1 MNDLSH
7 QFPRPLSITLCLKP
21 EEVDDINKQLRAD
34 NFDSRLSIVQYVA
47 TNPNIYPINKL
58 RNLAIQNVRT
68 DHFWL
73 TDLDMW
79 PSRSCWLASLLSR
92 RSL

>member
-1 MNDLSH
+1 MQDQVH
-7 QFPRPLSITLCLKP
+7 RPLSITLCLKP
-21 EEVDDINKQLRAD
+21 EEVTEINKRLEAD
-34 NFDSRLSIVQYVA
+34 HFDSRLSIVQYVA

-58 RNLAIQNVRT
+58 RNIAIRNVRT

-79 PSRSCWLASLLSR
+79 PSSWH
-92 RSL
+92 